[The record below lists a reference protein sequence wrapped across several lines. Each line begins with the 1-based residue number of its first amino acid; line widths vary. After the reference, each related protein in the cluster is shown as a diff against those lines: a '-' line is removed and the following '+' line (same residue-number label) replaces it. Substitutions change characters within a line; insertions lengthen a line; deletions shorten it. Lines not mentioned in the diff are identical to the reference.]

1 MNMKKLYIQPH
12 TCEVKLATG
21 ERLMWDLPGSGS
33 HDEPAPI
40 RKSGPSLSPGTL
52 YI

>member
-33 HDEPAPI
+33 HGEPPSI
-40 RKSGPSLSPGTL
+40 RRSGSCLGPGKL